1 MVADFIFKFGV
12 KKGGVERQGIPLPV
26 HAQLGIDA
34 LFRLEIVVANTDFR
48 IRISPVDA
56 GKTGIILA

>member
-1 MVADFIFKFGV
+1 MVFDFIFKFGV
-12 KKGGVERQGIPLPV
+12 KGGVERQGIPLPV

-48 IRISPVDA
+48 IRISP
-56 GKTGIILA
+56 